1 LKLIVFNK
9 ITTTIFAEKSFHCKY
24 QNGKKKKKKGNKHLS
39 AYSSNVAVSCQELIS
54 AMTDCIKK
62 SSDEYDQLYGEKKP
76 LYELQSIK
84 N

>member
-1 LKLIVFNK
+1 M
-9 ITTTIFAEKSFHCKY
+9 
-24 QNGKKKKKKGNKHLS
+24 GKKKRKKGNKHLS

-84 N
+84 NWQKNKIHSANVDI